1 MTGDHNPH
9 DGCCRG
15 RPTSR
20 VGSVDMLP
28 ERLALGE
35 ELARVIRVSARY
47 AASVVS
53 GFWSERWETH
63 PPADHR
69 PADHRLGHAD
79 VLDRVA
85 AFTDDMTEMLAADR
99 RFPYPRRCRTPPAA
113 TSAPPHHVEAE
124 SSALFADC
132 EKALRAVAGMRGV
145 PPPLPADGPAH
156 RAAMLFQRYEGVE
169 SVVAPR

>member
-1 MTGDHNPH
+1 MTEDHSPH

-53 GFWSERWETH
+53 GLWSERWETH

-79 VLDRVA
+79 
-85 AFTDDMTEMLAADR
+85 EMLAADR

-113 TSAPPHHVEAE
+113 TSAAPHHVEAE

-132 EKALRAVAGMRGV
+132 EKALRAVAGMRGL
-145 PPPLPADGPAH
+145 PLPADGPAH

-169 SVVAPR
+169 SVAAPR